1 MKRSKAEL
9 TGTGK
14 TMLLQA
20 ELGTPKSLVEVLTP
34 STSEQDI
41 WRQDL

>member
-20 ELGTPKSLVEVLTP
+20 ELGTPKSLVELTP